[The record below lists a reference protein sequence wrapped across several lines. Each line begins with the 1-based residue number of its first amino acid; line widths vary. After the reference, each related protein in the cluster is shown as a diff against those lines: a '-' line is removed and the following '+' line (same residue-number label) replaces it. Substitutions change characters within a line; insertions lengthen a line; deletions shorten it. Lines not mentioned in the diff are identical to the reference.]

1 MSPLLEVRSV
11 TRRFGGLVAVDSV
24 AFDVAE
30 KEILSVIGPNGAGK
44 STLFKLIASFLK
56 TSSGEVISAGK
67 ACISRKPATIARMTR
82 MMMPEPVDKPLNTRS
97 PMRFR
102 AR

>member
-1 MSPLLEVRSV
+1 M
-11 TRRFGGLVAVDSV
+11 
-24 AFDVAE
+24 
-30 KEILSVIGPNGAGK
+30 LS
-44 STLFKLIASFLK
+44 T
-56 TSSGEVISAGK
+56 SGEVISAGK